1 MPFLLFNY
9 TLRLNDVRLNFFN
22 YTLRLND
29 VHLDFDVRFLN
40 PHSISFRANVFE
52 SQCIL
57 LLLRLDNYQG
67 HPRPIQRLIPV
78 YLEQLRTHPQAE
90 SLTV

>member
-9 TLRLNDVRLNFFN
+9 TLRLNDVRLNF
-22 YTLRLND
+22 D
-29 VHLDFDVRFLN
+29 MRFLN
-40 PHSISFRANVFE
+40 PHSISLRANVFE

-67 HPRPIQRLIPV
+67 HLRPIQRLIRV
-78 YLEQLRTHPQAE
+78 YPEQLRTHPQAE
-90 SLTV
+90 SLRV